1 MSQSQIQDDDQYPE
15 LLSDI
20 AQQVKVRLS
29 TLVNE
34 KQALDVERAKQIGW
48 EVAEHVRAH
57 FAGELIYIPKGRQ
70 FEASQLHQA
79 IWDKFN
85 GHNIPELVGEFK
97 MAEQSIYRVIKFM
110 RARNVRRN
118 QLSLIED

>member
-1 MSQSQIQDDDQYPE
+1 MNQMHKEDQYPE
-15 LLSDI
+15 LLADI
-20 AQQVKVRLS
+20 AQQVNVRLAS
-29 TLVNE
+29 LLKDPKSIDPE
-34 KQALDVERAKQIGW
+34 KAQQIGW
-48 EVAEHVRAH
+48 EVAEHVRGH

-85 GHNIPELVGEFK
+85 GHNIPELVNEFK
-97 MAEQSIYRVIKFM
+97 MAEQSIYRIIKFM

-118 QLSLIED
+118 QLSLIEGD